1 MLFHQIKNPVFIAD
15 FYTAKHLFG
24 FRVGLSR
31 SLQGST
37 LDVIEAYRHINVV
50 KDQLADIRKDAKT
63 VIAHSV
69 HEKIQKMAK
78 KADVKIT
85 ILRTCGIQTLHSLL
99 PRLL

>member
-1 MLFHQIKNPVFIAD
+1 MFIAG

-50 KDQLADIRKDAKT
+50 KDQLADIRVRKDAKT
-63 VIAHSV
+63 VFAHSV

-85 ILRTCGIQTLHSLL
+85 ILRTCGIQTLHSFL

>member
-1 MLFHQIKNPVFIAD
+1 MNPVFIAA
-15 FYTAKHLFG
+15 FYAAKHLFG
-24 FRVGLSR
+24 FRVGR

-37 LDVIEAYRHINVV
+37 LDVIEAYRHI

-63 VIAHSV
+63 VFAHSV

-78 KADVKIT
+78 KADLKIT
-85 ILRTCGIQTLHSLL
+85 ILRTCGIQTLYSFL

>member
-1 MLFHQIKNPVFIAD
+1 MNPVFIAA

-63 VIAHSV
+63 V

-85 ILRTCGIQTLHSLL
+85 ILRTCGIQTLHSFL

>member
-1 MLFHQIKNPVFIAD
+1 MLFHPIKNPVFIAA

-63 VIAHSV
+63 VHSV

-85 ILRTCGIQTLHSLL
+85 ILRTCGIQTLHSFL

>member
-1 MLFHQIKNPVFIAD
+1 MLFHQIKNPVFIAG

-50 KDQLADIRKDAKT
+50 KDQLADIRK
-63 VIAHSV
+63 VFAHSV

-85 ILRTCGIQTLHSLL
+85 ILGTCGIQTLHSFL

>member
-1 MLFHQIKNPVFIAD
+1 MFIAG

-37 LDVIEAYRHINVV
+37 LDVIEAYRHIIVV

-63 VIAHSV
+63 MFAHSV
-69 HEKIQKMAK
+69 HGNIQKMAR

-85 ILRTCGIQTLHSLL
+85 ILRTCGIQTLHSFL

>member
-1 MLFHQIKNPVFIAD
+1 MLFHQIKNPVFIAA

-24 FRVGLSR
+24 FTVGLSH

-50 KDQLADIRKDAKT
+50 KDQLADICKDAKT
-63 VIAHSV
+63 VFVHSV

-78 KADVKIT
+78 
-85 ILRTCGIQTLHSLL
+85 
-99 PRLL
+99 

>member
-1 MLFHQIKNPVFIAD
+1 MFIAG

-31 SLQGST
+31 SLNQGST

-63 VIAHSV
+63 VFAYSV
-69 HEKIQKMAK
+69 QEKIQKMAK
-78 KADVKIT
+78 KAYVKIT
-85 ILRTCGIQTLHSLL
+85 IPRTCGIQTPHSFL